1 MSNSARNIRSDGV
14 KSDGVGMGVPLPPY
28 IKKRNDRALAK
39 HSSLLF
45 FLLQSLLFRFIPY
58 ILQSID

>member
-14 KSDGVGMGVPLPPY
+14 KSEGVGMGVPLPPY
-28 IKKRNDRALAK
+28 TKNRNDRALAE

-45 FLLQSLLFRFIPY
+45 FLPQSLLFRFLPY
-58 ILQSID
+58 ILQSVD